1 MRQAITTAA
10 GSPYPE
16 QAERK
21 EGRLDRALLHTWGCV
36 AAHWLSAP
44 ERKRL
49 GRLVQR
55 AEDEERRIVVLTDQ
69 ELREAADEVRAR
81 SLLVR
86 TNADQVASA
95 FAIAREAARRHR
107 GLRHFQVQLLGGA
120 VMMSGALAEM
130 QTGEG
135 KSLTALLPAITAALM
150 GRPVHIITVND
161 YLARRDAE
169 EFGPVY
175 NALGLSVGLVQQ
187 GQAPQDRRR
196 AYMCDITYCTNKE
209 LVFDYLRD
217 RLALGD
223 RRSRSR
229 FLLDQIVR
237 TSSFGPIPAST
248 TARAAFCDRRR
259 SRQRAHRRGAH
270 AAHPVWAAGR
280 SRMRGRAVCR
290 GPRNRK
296 ASG

>member
-1 MRQAITTAA
+1 
-10 GSPYPE
+10 
-16 QAERK
+16 
-21 EGRLDRALLHTWGCV
+21 
-36 AAHWLSAP
+36 
-44 ERKRL
+44 
-49 GRLVQR
+49 
-55 AEDEERRIVVLTDQ
+55 
-69 ELREAADEVRAR
+69 
-81 SLLVR
+81 
-86 TNADQVASA
+86 
-95 FAIAREAARRHR
+95 
-107 GLRHFQVQLLGGA
+107 
-120 VMMSGALAEM
+120 MSGALAEM

-187 GQAPQDRRR
+187 GQGPQDRQQ

-229 FLLDQIVR
+229 LLLDEIVKTSPSGGSQRLLLRGLHFAIVDEADSVLIDEAR
-237 TSSFGPIPAST
+237 TPLILSGPAGG
-248 TARAAFCDRRR
+248 
-259 SRQRAHRRGAH
+259 SRK
-270 AAHPVWAAGR
+270 
-280 SRMRGRAVCR
+280 RGRAVR
-290 GPRNRK
+290 QGPRNR
-296 ASG
+296 SGAWLRATTFMFWQARNRSA